1 MGGVLGELG
10 SGMAKLRKVDTTA
23 SRPPPKLDAKDE
35 MLAAIRSGQFKLRS
49 AAERKL
55 PEKPKNTSTHAFSL
69 EKIVARR
76 IAIEGEDYDEQKAK
90 DDWEQ
95 EWDD

>member
-1 MGGVLGELG
+1 LKITSSV
-10 SGMAKLRKVDTTA
+10 A
-23 SRPPPKLDAKDE
+23 SFLLTSSFCHTFHE
-35 MLAAIRSGQFKLRS
+35 YRSGQFKLRS

>member
-1 MGGVLGELG
+1 LSTDLVYPL
-10 SGMAKLRKVDTTA
+10 A
-23 SRPPPKLDAKDE
+23 SP
-35 MLAAIRSGQFKLRS
+35 
-49 AAERKL
+49 
-55 PEKPKNTSTHAFSL
+55 HAFSL